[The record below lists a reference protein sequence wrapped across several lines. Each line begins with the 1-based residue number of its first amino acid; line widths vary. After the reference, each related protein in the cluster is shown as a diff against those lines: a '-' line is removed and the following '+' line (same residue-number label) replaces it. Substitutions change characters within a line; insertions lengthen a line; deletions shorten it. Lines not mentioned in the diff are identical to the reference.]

1 MAILALH
8 VPPPPPNT
16 SNTSLP
22 SLDPESL
29 ALIAY
34 FSLAIPRGEWSLI
47 PSLPGANPTGLLPAL
62 KWGDVWVGGWGNVI
76 DFVSKMGGEEWA
88 LGGREEVDNGR
99 GSAGRGDVI
108 A

>member
-1 MAILALH
+1 M
-8 VPPPPPNT
+8 
-16 SNTSLP
+16 
-22 SLDPESL
+22 
-29 ALIAY
+29 
-34 FSLAIPRGEWSLI
+34 
-47 PSLPGANPTGLLPAL
+47 
-62 KWGDVWVGGWGNVI
+62 I